1 MTVSKQNPL
10 SNYMRQ
16 PKIYISLPSNGA
28 YWPVDSIDYPEN
40 GQLPV
45 YSMTAKDELMFKTP
59 DALLN
64 GQAVVDVIESC
75 VPNIKNAWDTPN
87 IDVDTLLIAIRL
99 ATYGEMMDLTH
110 RVPNTDED
118 VTYQVDLRILLD
130 ELSRSEPW
138 KEAVQITEELTCF
151 IRPLTYKH
159 LTNTSLK
166 TFETQRLLQAA
177 NNDELSEEQK
187 LEIYNQGLASM
198 SDITLDLTVE
208 SIKSIEIPGTN
219 VREREFIR
227 EFLDNADKDV
237 YKKIQDHITLMRDTN
252 SLKPIT
258 IRSSEEQIAA
268 GAPETYLL
276 PVTMDNSDFF
286 AQRS

>member
-10 SNYMRQ
+10 SNFMRQ

-28 YWPVDSIDYPEN
+28 YWPDGSINYPEN

-75 VPNIKNAWDTPN
+75 IPNIKNAWDTPN

-110 RVPNTDED
+110 RVPNTNED

-130 ELSRSEPW
+130 ELSRSDPW
-138 KEAVQITEELTCF
+138 KEAVQITDNLTCF

-187 LEIYNQGLASM
+187 LEIYNQGLGSM

-208 SIKSIEIPGTN
+208 SIKAIEIPGTI
-219 VREREFIR
+219 VREREFIK

-237 YKKIQDHITLMRDTN
+237 YKKIQEHIAAMRDAN

-258 IRSSEEQIAA
+258 IRSSEEQIEA